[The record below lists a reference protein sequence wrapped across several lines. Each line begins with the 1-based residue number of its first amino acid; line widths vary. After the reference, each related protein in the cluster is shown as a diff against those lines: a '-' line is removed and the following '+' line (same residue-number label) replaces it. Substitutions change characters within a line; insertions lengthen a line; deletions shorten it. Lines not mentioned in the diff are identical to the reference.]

1 MGNVRSWA
9 SGVLV
14 AALILLGP
22 IIAFVMVVAAEI
34 LTDLV
39 TKAGATAIW
48 PVVAAAMA
56 WVLLRKVQGQPHAP
70 IEVRHSLTGLPLA
83 SSLRKPVWVGT
94 CSGSAGWG
102 SSSARVRRPK
112 LTAQGL
118 FPRRRL
124 AA

>member
-22 IIAFVMVVAAEI
+22 IIAFVMAIAAEM

-56 WVLLRKVQGQPHAP
+56 WVLLRKFGGQPHTP
-70 IEVRHSLTGLPLA
+70 Q
-83 SSLRKPVWVGT
+83 LRSDV
-94 CSGSAGWG
+94 A
-102 SSSARVRRPK
+102 
-112 LTAQGL
+112 
-118 FPRRRL
+118 
-124 AA
+124 